1 MNIKLILDG
10 SGVFQQKLGKMC
22 LKSLSNSNVQGI
34 NERWNALSATL
45 KFMQKT
51 FFLCIIIKPN
61 ITHFPN
67 YNKCKTAFKDTQK

>member
-34 NERWNALSATL
+34 NER
-45 KFMQKT
+45 
-51 FFLCIIIKPN
+51 
-61 ITHFPN
+61 
-67 YNKCKTAFKDTQK
+67 